1 MKIES
6 CSINRD
12 MQLKFMEEPKLDACE
27 YECPHC
33 AEQERIGVHNR
44 AEQLLKCHAC
54 KKTFAVSKG
63 TPFAG
68 AQYPLWVIAL
78 VLSLLAHGCPVP
90 AIVAAFFID
99 ERTVSD
105 WRNKAGQHG
114 QRVHDE
120 IIGGGK
126 VELGQVQ
133 LDELCINTQ
142 LGKVWMATA
151 MSVFSRLFLGGAV
164 SQQRDKTLIQRVV
177 QQVHAAAGGL
187 CQAVLFAVDG
197 FAAYP
202 NAIRKVFF
210 TPEHTGAVGRPPH
223 RLWPDL
229 HIVQVVKSRAG
240 RKLVD
245 VTRKAIHGSLLRAEE
260 LIALSQTSLGVINT
274 AFIERLNATF
284 RANLPSLTRRTR
296 RPARTIERLHA
307 EMFWCGTVY
316 NFCSLHSSL
325 LATPAMAADLTD
337 HVWSVRELLSR
348 YGPRKQLQVGV

>member
-1 MKIES
+1 MK
-6 CSINRD
+6 
-12 MQLKFMEEPKLDACE
+12 LKFMEEPKLDAQE
-27 YECPHC
+27 YACPHC

-44 AEQLLKCHAC
+44 AEQMLKCHAC

-63 TPFAG
+63 TSFAA
-68 AQYPLWVIAL
+68 AQYPLWVISV
-78 VLSLLAHGCPVP
+78 VLCLLAHGCPVP
-90 AIVAAFFID
+90 AIVAALYID

-105 WRNKAGQHG
+105 WRNRAGQHG

-120 IIGGGK
+120 IVGGGK

-133 LDELCINTQ
+133 LDEICINTQ
-142 LGKVWMATA
+142 LGKVWMATG

-164 SQQRDKTLIQRVV
+164 SQQRDKTLVQRVV

-187 CQAVLFAVDG
+187 RQAVLFAVDG

-210 TPEHTGAVGRPPH
+210 TPERSGAAGRPPH

-245 VTRKAIHGSLLRAEE
+245 VTRKTVHGSLLRAEE
-260 LIALSQTSLGVINT
+260 LIALSQTTLGVINT

-316 NFCSLHSSL
+316 NFCSVHSSL

-337 HVWSVRELLSR
+337 HVWSCLLYTSDAADE
-348 YGPRKQLQVGV
+348 